1 MCVYRSMSATT
12 EQFHIT
18 SGTQG
23 HSALYKSVGSVVEQ
37 EGSIGSMCSRR

>member
-18 SGTQG
+18 SGTQR
-23 HSALYKSVGSVVEQ
+23 HSALYKSVGSVVGQ
-37 EGSIGSMCSRR
+37 EGSIDNMSSRR